1 VKAGERPFRPIDV
14 RLPQADI
21 DRQTSGN
28 LPMPVLPLDKVQPR
42 HTRIGVTDI
51 TSVAR
56 TFNPN

>member
-1 VKAGERPFRPIDV
+1 
-14 RLPQADI
+14 LPGDI

-28 LPMPVLPLDKVQPR
+28 LPMPVLPLDKMQPR

-51 TSVAR
+51 TFIAR